1 MDRPSKGIFRR
12 RPQTQTGLPTVSTQ
26 PDLQAPSRRAWLG
39 RLRVGE
45 WLENTAF
52 STKLGVY
59 AGVFL
64 LTTLVLAGTGAWGL
78 SRMSL
83 NLENLYQATLVP
95 SLAISE
101 ADKRYADLQRYLQT
115 LLDPSTSPTQR
126 STLVELARLADEQAD
141 AAIEQY
147 GSEWISTRRP
157 QLTRVLAAQGRT
169 DLQGLEAETYQALLE
184 THKAVSPL
192 LQRLYDQVRAG
203 QVNLERVRQVEQ
215 GYGQVRQNL
224 QSLIEVNGQFATISN
239 EAARQDARRAR
250 LISWLALAAGLLLG
264 GILTVLIL
272 RSILPRLRA
281 LREGAEALQRGQYE
295 HRVGVSGR
303 DEVGVVATTFNAAVD
318 QLQRFI
324 AQQQEE
330 QRKADRLQQNIREYL
345 DVAMEIAQGD
355 LTRRGRVTE
364 DVLGSVVDAINLVLE
379 ELGLL
384 LKEVRSAALE
394 VNRGS
399 SLMNQMTDA
408 VLQGA
413 QVQAQ
418 MSQRAQAQTLA
429 VTESIRQMAQR
440 AVQTAIAAGQ
450 TLTASQQ
457 GQQAVDQTL
466 EGFVAIR
473 REMQELAQSM
483 KELSE
488 RSKQIAEVNKTIS
501 GFASQTNLLALGA
514 SLEAAGAGEA
524 GARFAVVADSVR
536 KLADDSAQ
544 AAKQVG
550 LLIRSVQNE
559 IQTLVERVEASAQGV
574 DARYEVAT
582 RAGERLREISEL
594 ANQVARLVQ
603 AISGTTQQQVK
614 QVEQVNQAVQAIAAS
629 AKQTQEQS
637 FKGRRAAEE
646 LSRLAQGLT
655 RSLERFRLPA

>member
-26 PDLQAPSRRAWLG
+26 SDLQAPSRRARPG
-39 RLRVGE
+39 RLRMGD

-52 STKLGVY
+52 PTKLGVY

-64 LTTLVLAGTGAWGL
+64 LTTLVLAGAGLWGL
-78 SRMSL
+78 GRMSYHL
-83 NLENLYQATLVP
+83 NTIYQSMLV
-95 SLAISE
+95 SIAAIN
-101 ADKRYADLQRYLQT
+101 R
-115 LLDPSTSPTQR
+115 
-126 STLVELARLADEQAD
+126 AD
-141 AAIEQY
+141 AAFADVVRFTELMRQPQTPSADRRAFLILAQNAESTGKGIVAQY
-147 GSEWISTRRP
+147 NEELTSTANPGFTNLLRAQGQLGLQQQETQALKALNAEYQEAQKAFAAFVRSVETGSPDFQQGALASYHYTHVRGHLREIINLNDRYALLSNSAAQATQKEAERVIWV
-157 QLTRVLAAQGRT
+157 VLA
-169 DLQGLEAETYQALLE
+169 L
-184 THKAVSPL
+184 S
-192 LQRLYDQVRAG
+192 
-203 QVNLERVRQVEQ
+203 
-215 GYGQVRQNL
+215 
-224 QSLIEVNGQFATISN
+224 
-239 EAARQDARRAR
+239 
-250 LISWLALAAGLLLG
+250 LLLG
-264 GILTVLIL
+264 TVLTVLIL

-345 DVAMEIAQGD
+345 GVAMEIAQGD
-355 LTRRGRVTE
+355 LTRRGQVTE

-655 RSLERFRLPA
+655 QSLERFRLPA

>member
-12 RPQTQTGLPTVSTQ
+12 RPGATAARAAQKPT
-26 PDLQAPSRRAWLG
+26 APRR
-39 RLRVGE
+39 V
-45 WLENTAF
+45 WLENTPF
-52 STKLGVY
+52 SVKLAING
-59 AGVFL
+59 AVFV
-64 LTTLVLAGTGAWGL
+64 LTSLVLIGAGAWGL

-101 ADKRYADLQRYLQT
+101 ADKHYADLQRYLQT
-115 LLDPSTSPTQR
+115 LLNPDTSPTQR
-126 STLVELARLADEQAD
+126 STLVELARMADEQAD

-157 QLTRVLAAQGRT
+157 QLTRVLAEQGRS
-169 DLQGLEAETYQALLE
+169 DLQELETETYRALEE
-184 THKAVSPL
+184 THKVVAPL
-192 LQRLYDQVRAG
+192 FQRLYDQVRAG
-203 QVNLERVRQVEQ
+203 RVNLELARQVEQ
-215 GYGQVRQNL
+215 GYSQVRQSL

-239 EAARQDARRAR
+239 EAAQQDARRAR
-250 LISWLALAAGLLLG
+250 MISWLALAVGLLLG
-264 GILTVLIL
+264 GMLTALVL

-295 HRVGVSGR
+295 HRVAVSGR
-303 DEVGVVATTFNAAVD
+303 DEVGVVATTFNAAVE

-324 AQQQEE
+324 AQQEEE
-330 QRKADRLQQNIREYL
+330 QRKAALLQQNIGEYL
-345 DVAMEIAQGD
+345 GVAMEIAQGD

-379 ELGLL
+379 ELGFLL
-384 LKEVRSAALE
+384 SEVRSAALK
-394 VNRGS
+394 VNQGS
-399 SLMNQMTDA
+399 SLMNQMTDV

-413 QVQAQ
+413 QAQAQ
-418 MSQRAQAQTLA
+418 MSQQAQTQTLA

-466 EGFVAIR
+466 EGFTAIR

-550 LLIRSVQNE
+550 SLIRSVQSE
-559 IQTLVERVEASAQGV
+559 IQTLVERVEASAQEV
-574 DARYEVAT
+574 DARYAVAT
-582 RAGERLREISEL
+582 RAGERLKEISEL

-614 QVEQVNQAVQAIAAS
+614 QVEQVSQAVQAIAATAS
-629 AKQTQEQS
+629 QTQVQS
-637 FKGRRAAEE
+637 SQGRQAAEE

-655 RSLERFRLPA
+655 QSLERFRLPT

>member
-1 MDRPSKGIFRR
+1 MERPSKGIFRR
-12 RPQTQTGLPTVSTQ
+12 RPGTIAARV
-26 PDLQAPSRRAWLG
+26 APKPPAVRQGS
-39 RLRVGE
+39 
-45 WLENTAF
+45 WLENVPF
-52 STKLGVY
+52 LVKLAING
-59 AGVFL
+59 AVFVF
-64 LTTLVLAGTGAWGL
+64 TSLVLIGAGAWGL

-101 ADKRYADLQRYLQT
+101 ADKQYADLQRYLQT
-115 LLDPSTSPTQR
+115 LIHPDTSPTQR
-126 STLVELARLADEQAD
+126 STLVELARMADEQAD

-157 QLTRVLAAQGRT
+157 QLTRVLAQQGRT
-169 DLQGLEAETYQALLE
+169 DLQELETETYRALIE
-184 THKAVSPL
+184 AHKAVAPL

-203 QVNLERVRQVEQ
+203 QVNLELARQVEQ
-215 GYGQVRQNL
+215 GYAQVRQNL

-239 EAARQDARRAR
+239 QAAQQDARRAR
-250 LISWLALAAGLLLG
+250 IVSWLALAAGLLLG
-264 GILTVLIL
+264 GILTALVL
-272 RSILPRLRA
+272 RAILPRLRA
-281 LREGAEALQRGQYE
+281 LREGAEALQRGEYG
-295 HRVGVSGR
+295 HRVAVSGR
-303 DEVGVVATTFNAAVD
+303 DEVGVVAATFNTAVE

-330 QRKADRLQQNIREYL
+330 QRKAERLQQNIGEYL
-345 DVAMEIAQGD
+345 SVAMEIAQGD

-379 ELGLL
+379 ELGFLL
-384 LKEVRSAALE
+384 SEVRSAALK
-394 VNRGS
+394 VNQGS
-399 SLMNQMTDA
+399 LLMNQMTDV

-413 QVQAQ
+413 QAQAQ
-418 MSQRAQAQTLA
+418 MSQQAQTQTLA

-466 EGFVAIR
+466 EGFTAIR

-544 AAKQVG
+544 AAKQVAA
-550 LLIRSVQNE
+550 LIRSVQNE
-559 IQTLVERVEASAQGV
+559 IQTLVERVEASAQEV
-574 DARYEVAT
+574 DARYAVAT
-582 RAGERLREISEL
+582 RAGERLKEISEL

-614 QVEQVNQAVQAIAAS
+614 QVEQVSQAVQAIAAT
-629 AKQTQEQS
+629 AQQTQSQS
-637 FKGRRAAEE
+637 LRGRQAAEE

-655 RSLERFRLPA
+655 QSLERFRLPA

>member
-281 LREGAEALQRGQYE
+281 LREGAEALQRRQFE
-295 HRVGVSGR
+295 HRVAVSGR
-303 DEVGVVATTFNAAVD
+303 DEVGVLAATFNEAAR
-318 QLQRFI
+318 QLQLK
-324 AQQQEE
+324 AQADAE
-330 QRKADRLQQNIREYL
+330 QLKQSTLLQQNIREFL

-379 ELGLL
+379 EMGGLL
-384 LKEVRSAALE
+384 KDVQRAADL
-394 VNRGS
+394 VN
-399 SLMNQMTDA
+399 
-408 VLQGA
+408 QGA
-413 QVQAQ
+413 GELARTSAVIAQGAESQAQ
-418 MSQRAQAQTLA
+418 IAQQAQGQA
-429 VTESIRQMAQR
+429 VEVSSAIRQMAERATQTTEAAR
-440 AVQTAIAAGQ
+440 RALQAAQAGQAAVQNTLAGM
-450 TLTASQQ
+450 Q
-457 GQQAVDQTL
+457 G
-466 EGFVAIR
+466 IR
-473 REMQELAQSM
+473 REVSNIS
-483 KELSE
+483 KGIKGLSD
-488 RSKQIAEVNKTIS
+488 RSLEISEIIETIS
-501 GFASQTNLLALGA
+501 GFAAQTNLLALNA
-514 SLEAAGAGEA
+514 AIEAAGAGEA
-524 GARFAVVADSVR
+524 GARFAIVAEEVR
-536 KLADDSAQ
+536 RLAEDSAKAAQRVTTLIGGIQ
-544 AAKQVG
+544 A
-550 LLIRSVQNE
+550 E
-559 IQTLVERVEASAQGV
+559 IQAVASSVEAGTK
-574 DARYEVAT
+574 EVEEGYRIANQ
-582 RAGERLREISEL
+582 AGERLQEIAQLTTQS
-594 ANQVARLVQ
+594 AQLVQ
-603 AISGTTQQQVK
+603 AISQATQAQAQRVAQVG
-614 QVEQVNQAVQAIAAS
+614 QAVQAIAAT
-629 AKQTQEQS
+629 AGQTREQS
-637 FKGRRAAEE
+637 FKGRQAAERLRQLAE
-646 LSRLAQGLT
+646 QLSLGLA
-655 RSLERFRLPA
+655 RFRLPA